1 MSKFE
6 IAISTLFIGYFL
18 GQATDFAKFYYSN
31 HRKKRAIKIEI
42 QDLLEE
48 FQYKTG
54 RIEEIAKMLSDD
66 ELLNAPAPGKVD
78 NVIYKNIFPEISPY
92 FTNKERELLKSFN
105 GSLEH
110 FNSGVSSL
118 ISEGADR
125 FPKNLLN
132 LYYYSLL
139 CEETAKNVLD
149 NHPNYKL
156 TEDEGRLTEINAR
169 VHEFGLRYSLDDLHE
184 IR

>member
-31 HRKKRAIKIEI
+31 YRKKRAIKIEV

-66 ELLNAPAPGKVD
+66 DLLNIPASGKVD
-78 NVIYKNIFPEISPY
+78 NVIYKEIFAESSPY
-92 FTNKERELLKSFN
+92 FTKRERELLKAFN
-105 GSLEH
+105 GSVEH
-110 FNSGVSSL
+110 FNSGVSRL
-118 ISEGADR
+118 VSEGADR
-125 FPKNLLN
+125 FPKNLLS

-139 CEETAKNVLD
+139 CEETAKNVID
-149 NHPNYKL
+149 NHPSYRL
-156 TEDEGRLTEINAR
+156 TEDEERLLEINSR
-169 VHEFGLRYSLDDLHE
+169 VHEFGLQYSLENLHE